1 MVGELSVRGRPA
13 RDAACGLHRCGC
25 EPDSATST
33 PQDEYLEAGIM
44 INIDKQRVSA
54 VWKLEELNAEGGE
67 SPMAAANESVRATTE
82 G

>member
-1 MVGELSVRGRPA
+1 
-13 RDAACGLHRCGC
+13 
-25 EPDSATST
+25 
-33 PQDEYLEAGIM
+33 M